1 VTDPLRSSSAHVFV
15 DDIDDPALADED
27 LHHLARVLRLR
38 AGEPVSVCDG
48 RGSWRMTQWRDGA
61 LIAAGEVRCDP
72 APPAV
77 AVAFAPV
84 KGDRSESAVEK
95 MVEIGVG
102 RIIVLAPTEHSVVRW
117 DTARAEANIA
127 RYARIARAAASQSRR
142 THLPVVEGPVRLGDV
157 TGDGSVALA
166 EPGGPPS
173 LDGVAVIVVGPE
185 GGFSA
190 AEVAAAG
197 RTVSLGSTILRA
209 DTAAVVAATLLVAH
223 SGR

>member
-1 VTDPLRSSSAHVFV
+1 MDPLRSSSAHVFV
-15 DDIDDPALADED
+15 DDIDNPVLTDED

-38 AGEPVSVCDG
+38 DGEPVSVCDG
-48 RGSWRMTQWRDGA
+48 KGGWRMSQWRYGGLLTVGD
-61 LIAAGEVRCDP
+61 IVRDP

-77 AVAFAPV
+77 SVAFAPV
-84 KGDRSESAVEK
+84 KGDRNESAVEK

-102 RIIVLAPTEHSVVRW
+102 RIIVLAPTERSVVRW
-117 DTARAEANIA
+117 DAARAETNIA

-142 THLPVVEGPVRLGDV
+142 AHLPLVEGPVRLADI

-166 EPGGPPS
+166 EPGSPPS
-173 LDGVAVIVVGPE
+173 LDGVSVIVVGPE

-190 AEVAAAG
+190 PEVAAAG

>member
-1 VTDPLRSSSAHVFV
+1 VTDLLRSSSAHVFV

-38 AGEPVSVCDG
+38 DGEPVSVCDG

-61 LIAAGEVRCDP
+61 LLAAGAIVRDP

-117 DTARAEANIA
+117 DAARAEANIA
-127 RYARIARAAASQSRR
+127 EPSHAPARRGGPGSPRGCDGRRFRGARR
-142 THLPVVEGPVRLGDV
+142 TRWPA
-157 TGDGSVALA
+157 VA
-166 EPGGPPS
+166 
-173 LDGVAVIVVGPE
+173 
-185 GGFSA
+185 
-190 AEVAAAG
+190 
-197 RTVSLGSTILRA
+197 
-209 DTAAVVAATLLVAH
+209 
-223 SGR
+223 